1 MKTRELLLKLKLAKS
16 IGIKS
21 EYRFYRWLKSTYDV
35 IPDELNMTAEEI
47 AETLMLSKNKSKTFI
62 NFYNSD
68 KLNSELD
75 HHINHVKWLT
85 IIDDL
90 YPENLKEAYLPPI
103 VLFYFGDLGLLE
115 NKALAIVGS
124 RNNTE
129 YSVEVIRRLMPDV
142 INNGITIVS
151 GLAKGV
157 DRLAHLAAI
166 ANHGKTIAVIGTGL
180 DQYYPRENE
189 SLQRAIAK
197 NHLLLSEYPVGC
209 RPARYHFP
217 ERNRIIAGLVRSILV
232 TEAKYRSGSL
242 ITANLALQN
251 NRNVLSVPGRI
262 DSELSVGCNDLIQ
275 AGAKP
280 VITAKDI
287 LEEYKY

>member
-1 MKTRELLLKLKLAKS
+1 MKTRELLLKLKLAKGIS
-16 IGIKS
+16 IKS
-21 EYRFYRWLKSTYDV
+21 EYQFYQWLKSTYDV
-35 IPDELNMTAEEI
+35 IPDELNITAEEI
-47 AETLMLSKNKSKTFI
+47 SETLMLSKNKSKTFI

-68 KLNSELD
+68 KLNRELD
-75 HHINHVKWLT
+75 HHINHVKWIT

-129 YSVEVIRRLMPDV
+129 YSVEVIRRLIPD
-142 INNGITIVS
+142 IISNQITIVS

-166 ANHGKTIAVIGTGL
+166 ANHGTTIAVIGTGL

-189 SLQRAIAK
+189 SLQRTIAK

-217 ERNRIIAGLVRSILV
+217 ERNRIIAGLVRSVLV

-251 NRNVLSVPGRI
+251 NRNVLAVPGRI

>member
-1 MKTRELLLKLKLAKS
+1 MKTRELLLKLKLAKGIS
-16 IGIKS
+16 IKS

-103 VLFYFGDLGLLE
+103 VLFYFGDLRLLE

-129 YSVEVIRRLMPDV
+129 YSVEVIRRLIPD
-142 INNGITIVS
+142 IISNGITIVS

-166 ANHGKTIAVIGTGL
+166 ANHGTTIAVIGTGL

-189 SLQRAIAK
+189 SLQRTIAK

-251 NRNVLSVPGRI
+251 NRNVLAVPGRI
-262 DSELSVGCNDLIQ
+262 DSPLSVGCNDLIQ

>member
-1 MKTRELLLKLKLAKS
+1 METRVLLLKIKLAKG

-21 EYRFYRWLKSTYDV
+21 EDRFYKWLKSTYYV
-35 IPDELNMTAEEI
+35 IPEELNITANEI
-47 AETLMLSKNKSKTFI
+47 AEILMLSKNKSKTFI
-62 NFYNSD
+62 NSFNSD
-68 KLNSELD
+68 KLNNELD

-103 VLFYFGDLGLLE
+103 VLFYFGDLNLLKNE
-115 NKALAIVGS
+115 SLAIVGS

-129 YSVEVIRRLMPDV
+129 YSVEVIRRLMPEV
-142 INNGITIVS
+142 ISKGITIVS

-166 ANHGKTIAVIGTGL
+166 ANQGKTIAVIGTGL

-189 SLQRAIAK
+189 SLQRTIAK

-275 AGAKP
+275 SGAKP
-280 VITAKDI
+280 VLTAKDI
-287 LEEYKY
+287 LEEYQY

>member
-103 VLFYFGDLGLLE
+103 VLFYFGDLSLLE

-129 YSVEVIRRLMPDV
+129 YSVEVIGRLMPDV

-189 SLQRAIAK
+189 ALQRTIAK

-251 NRNVLSVPGRI
+251 NRNVLAVPGRI

>member
-75 HHINHVKWLT
+75 YHINHVKWLT

-103 VLFYFGDLGLLE
+103 VLFYFGDLRLLE

-189 SLQRAIAK
+189 SLQRTIAK

>member
-1 MKTRELLLKLKLAKS
+1 MKTRVLLLKLKLTRG

-21 EYRFYRWLKSTYDV
+21 EYKFYKWLKSNFNV
-35 IPDELNMTAEEI
+35 IPEQLDMTADEI

-75 HHINHVKWLT
+75 HHINHVKWIS

-90 YPENLKEAYLPPI
+90 YPEKLKEAYLPPI
-103 VLFYFGDLGLLE
+103 VLFYFGDLGLLKNE
-115 NKALAIVGS
+115 ALAIVGS

-129 YSVEVIRRLMPDV
+129 YSVEVIRHLMPE
-142 INNGITIVS
+142 IIQNQITIVS

-189 SLQRAIAK
+189 SLQRTIAQ

-251 NRNVLSVPGRI
+251 NRNVLSIPGRI

>member
-21 EYRFYRWLKSTYDV
+21 EYRFYQWLKSTYDV

-103 VLFYFGDLGLLE
+103 VLFYFGDLRLLE

-189 SLQRAIAK
+189 SLQRTIAK

-251 NRNVLSVPGRI
+251 NRNVLAVPGRI

>member
-1 MKTRELLLKLKLAKS
+1 MKTRELLLKLKLSKG
-16 IGIKS
+16 IGIRS
-21 EYRFYRWLKSTYDV
+21 EYKFYRWLKSTYDV
-35 IPDELNMTAEEI
+35 IPEELNMTAYEI
-47 AETLMLSKNKSKTFI
+47 TETLMLPKNKSKTFI
-62 NFYNSD
+62 NSFNSD
-68 KLNSELD
+68 KLNSELN
-75 HHINHVKWLT
+75 HHINHVKWLS

-103 VLFYFGDLGLLE
+103 VLFYFGDLMLLKNE
-115 NKALAIVGS
+115 ALAIVGS
-124 RNNTE
+124 RNNTD
-129 YSVEVIRRLMPDV
+129 YSIEAIRRLMPE
-142 INNGITIVS
+142 IIHNRITIVS

-189 SLQRAIAK
+189 SLQRTIAK
-197 NHLLLSEYPVGC
+197 NHLLLSEYPIGC

-251 NRNVLSVPGRI
+251 NRNVLSIPGRI

-275 AGAKP
+275 SGAKP

-287 LEEYKY
+287 LEEYRY

>member
-1 MKTRELLLKLKLAKS
+1 MKTRELLLKLKLAKGIS
-16 IGIKS
+16 IKS
-21 EYRFYRWLKSTYDV
+21 EYRFYQWLKSTYDV
-35 IPDELNMTAEEI
+35 IPDELNITAEEI

-68 KLNSELD
+68 KLNRELD
-75 HHINHVKWLT
+75 HHINHVKWIT

-129 YSVEVIRRLMPDV
+129 YSVEVIRRLIPD
-142 INNGITIVS
+142 IISNQITIVS

-166 ANHGKTIAVIGTGL
+166 ANHGSTIAVIGTGL

-189 SLQRAIAK
+189 SLQRTIAK

-217 ERNRIIAGLVRSILV
+217 ERNRIIAGLVRSVLV

-251 NRNVLSVPGRI
+251 NRNVLAVPGRI